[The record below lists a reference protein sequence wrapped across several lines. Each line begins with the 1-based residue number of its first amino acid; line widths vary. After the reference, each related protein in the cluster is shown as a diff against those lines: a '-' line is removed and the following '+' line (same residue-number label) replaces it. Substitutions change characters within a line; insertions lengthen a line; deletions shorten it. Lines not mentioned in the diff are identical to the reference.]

1 MTASGRARDRMAVHL
16 SRRAERDL
24 RGLPR
29 SELVHIRQAL
39 LDLDAGAANL
49 DVKPLS
55 GAAPWLRLRSGDF
68 RILYRPID
76 QGHLVA
82 RVVNRRELVRAVE
95 AL

>member
-1 MTASGRARDRMAVHL
+1 MTVRL

-29 SELVHIRQAL
+29 SDLVRIRQAL
-39 LDLDAGAANL
+39 LDLDAGATNL

-76 QGHLVA
+76 PGPPGRTGGQQT
-82 RVVNRRELVRAVE
+82 
-95 AL
+95 